1 MSNSWKRVGGFS
13 RTGTQN
19 FVRNNDATM
28 GGTTF
33 GPDISQNNTMK
44 IGNNAGVVFINGDID
59 MSGGATAHAPINRI
73 KNVRDPH
80 DAHDVATKHYVDQV
94 VAVINL
100 VPPSMVGPPGPQGPP
115 GIGMG
120 GQPGQIG
127 DTGPTGITGPIGPP
141 GPVLGIEGKTG
152 KSGAPGAT
160 GATGAQGMTGPGG
173 PMGPQGLAGTEGKQ
187 GIQGSNGTILWLN
200 PDGDSITNELITDSY
215 MLSATPVNFGLRTIG
230 PISVSATYGNDNKI
244 IPGKLFWNTAL
255 GLTKLAIIPSG
266 VWVLNLYANVP
277 STSDAN
283 QISLH
288 AAVFMITG
296 TKDQPA
302 PNATIIETKEG
313 GDSGYYP
320 PRPDYLPD
328 HVKYIGKS
336 WTTGDN
342 ALIDPSGGAIIN
354 TITRKLYKIE
364 IPMEFITLKDA
375 SGNSNN
381 VYVQCQIYIQNTKQS
396 SQSANVNLYFQ
407 TDFSSNVTTYSY
419 LQTTFGA
426 IGVPGA
432 AGTTGPL
439 GETGPAGIKGD
450 PGAAGAT
457 GVGGATGSTG
467 SRGPT
472 GSQGPTGPTGPA
484 GMSSAQG
491 DAYSIQYKAAAS
503 PNTDFAG
510 NSNFKFS
517 PTSSTVLAN
526 TATTGTLTVNDI
538 ACNSIHSNTYFENPS
553 ITTGGTK
560 SRTFISGGESTNSY
574 IFMACGSDPGAATNT
589 PASISNIKQGI
600 KFIND
605 TSQAV
610 SKINVIGNN
619 TEVSALKFNF
629 TTGNVGNI
637 SAAADKFN
645 ILYTDGSVG
654 VGGISA
660 AELLANNAAYNRKLH
675 VSGNIMLGDTVGG
688 SGGANS
694 AAIMLNKTTTAPTST
709 TYPGIYH
716 RSIDSAAATATGLDS
731 GTAGL
736 GITSPNFITFQTST
750 DGNGGSTQKNSLVI
764 NPTGIVSVIG
774 NANLNGNV
782 AIGKNNTGVA
792 EHSGKT
798 PQLDIS
804 GQMNISTTAADLTTD
819 TIRIKLISSA
829 VSMSSDIPART
840 IAPNQQTTNEICGVT
855 SSVDSGFLRLSAQ
868 SSANSCID
876 LIGKSTVSNNKYHNS
891 ILFSSGGATRMVVKS
906 NSDNTAGLVG
916 INNDSPSVAL
926 DVIGAVNISSTLSVS
941 SITSSSGTVNM
952 NSKKI
957 INLAPGTDNNDATT
971 KAAALGYAAAAES
984 AANSYTDGALS
995 NGAGT
1000 NKPTVSVFT
1009 TNSSRRVVLTDFETD
1024 GYDSTVGRGN
1034 LGVQQNSL
1042 LYNPGTRTLY
1052 VWGKLLTDKIG
1063 IGTQDPKYPLEV
1075 SNYSTN
1081 STAAVVWYMD
1091 GPEHNG
1097 NYNKSYT
1104 MDKVGQVQVAIKAN
1118 GIIWGDGG
1126 GGSSLGGIM
1135 SSCDRRIKKN
1145 INYNISSDCL
1155 NLLRKLKC
1163 STYSYI
1169 DEIKGERS
1177 VYGYIAQDVSTIIPY
1192 AVTTQ
1197 TSIIPSLYSRA
1208 KISKENGFIKITCYE
1223 KKTYPFYSLHDKNGI
1238 AFVNDK
1244 NEPASD
1250 ASGGCNF
1257 KIKLFDKNTEYI
1269 VIIKQIIDNGVF
1281 IIENDEKIN
1290 LVEGEDCFVYGQEV
1304 DDFKILNNEA
1314 INIIA
1319 SAAFQEVDREQQA
1332 DKVRIADLELKIT
1345 EQQSLINDIL
1355 ERLKNAGM

>member
-1 MSNSWKRVGGFS
+1 VGGFS

-94 VAVINL
+94 VSVIKL
-100 VPPSMVGPPGPQGPP
+100 VPPQMVGPPGPQGPP

-187 GIQGSNGTILWLN
+187 GTQGSNGTILWLN

-255 GLTKLAIIPSG
+255 GLTRLAIIPSG

-302 PNATIIETKEG
+302 PNATIIETKDG

-336 WTTGDN
+336 WTTSDN

-375 SGNSNN
+375 SGNSDN

-426 IGVPGA
+426 IGSPGV
-432 AGTTGPL
+432 AGTTGPI
-439 GETGPAGIKGD
+439 GQAGPAGIKGD

-457 GVGGATGSTG
+457 GVGGPTGSTG

-472 GSQGPTGPTGPA
+472 GTQGPTGPTGPA

-491 DAYSIQYKAAAS
+491 DANSIQYKAAAS
-503 PNTDFAG
+503 PSTDFAG

-526 TATTGTLTVNDI
+526 TATMGTLTVNDI

-553 ITTGGTK
+553 ITTGTK
-560 SRTFISGGESTNSY
+560 PRTFISGGEITNSY
-574 IFMACGSDPGAATNT
+574 IFMACGSDPGANTTHT

-610 SKINVIGNN
+610 SKINVIGGNN
-619 TEVSALKFNF
+619 PEVSALKFNL
-629 TTGNVGNI
+629 TTGNV
-637 SAAADKFN
+637 SAAQDKFN

-660 AELLANNAAYNRKLH
+660 ADLLANNAAYNRKLH

-716 RSIDSAAATATGLDS
+716 RSIDSDAATATGLVS
-731 GTAGL
+731 GAAGL

-750 DGNGGSTQKNSLVI
+750 DGIGGLTQKNSLVI

-792 EHSGKT
+792 DHSGKT

-804 GQMNISTTAADLTTD
+804 GQMNISTTATNSESD

-829 VSMSSDIPART
+829 ITVSSDIPTRT
-840 IAPNQQTTNEICGVT
+840 NVNQQTTNEICGVIPN
-855 SSVDSGFLRLSAQ
+855 VDSGFLRLSAQ

-876 LIGKSTVSNNKYHNS
+876 LIGKSTFSNNKYHNS
-891 ILFSSGGATRMVVKS
+891 ILFSSGGVTRMVVKS
-906 NSDNTAGLVG
+906 NSDNAGLVG
-916 INNDSPSVAL
+916 INKDSPSVAL
-926 DVIGAVNISSTLSVS
+926 DVIGEVNISSTLSVS

-952 NSKKI
+952 NSNVNMNSKKI

-971 KAAALGYAAAAES
+971 IAAAVGYADAALS
-984 AANSYTDGALS
+984 AAKSYTDGALTS
-995 NGAGT
+995 GT
-1000 NKPTVSVFT
+1000 GVNKPTVSVYT
-1009 TNSSRRVVLTDFETD
+1009 SNGSRRVVLTDFETGGND
-1024 GYDSTVGRGN
+1024 LAVGRGN
-1034 LGVQQNSL
+1034 LGVHQNAL
-1042 LYNPGTRTLY
+1042 LYNTGTRTLY
-1052 VWGKLLTDKIG
+1052 VWGRLFTDKIG
-1063 IGTQDPKYPLEV
+1063 IGTQDPKYPLQV
-1075 SNYSTN
+1075 DSYSMN
-1081 STAAVVWYMD
+1081 STAAIVWYMD
-1091 GPEHNG
+1091 GPEHSG
-1097 NYNKSYT
+1097 NYNKSFS
-1104 MDKVGQVQVAIKAN
+1104 MEVSKVQVAIKAN
-1118 GIIWGDGG
+1118 GIIWGESSDG
-1126 GGSSLGGIM
+1126 LGGIM

-1169 DEIKGERS
+1169 DEIKGKRS

-1304 DDFKILNNEA
+1304 DDFKILNNET

-1319 SAAFQEVDREQQA
+1319 SAALQEVDREQQA